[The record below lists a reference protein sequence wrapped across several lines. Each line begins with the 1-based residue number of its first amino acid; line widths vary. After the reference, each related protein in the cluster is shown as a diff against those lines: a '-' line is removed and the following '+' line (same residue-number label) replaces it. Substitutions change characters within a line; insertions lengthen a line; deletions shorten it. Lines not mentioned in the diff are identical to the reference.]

1 MISEIDILAIGAHP
15 DDIEIG
21 AGGTLIKHVKM
32 GFKVGLLDLTLG
44 ELGTR
49 GDVETRLKEA
59 EISKDIIGAE
69 FRENLALKDGFIRDD
84 EDSILKLVAI
94 IRQHRPKIILCN
106 AIKDRHPDHGSA
118 ANLVSKASF
127 TAGLA
132 KITTNHQVILK
143 QHFVLMLS
151 IIIFRIDGLILIL

>member
-49 GDVETRLKEA
+49 GDVEIRLKEA
-59 EISKDIIGAE
+59 EISKDIIGN
-69 FRENLALKDGFIRDD
+69 FNFSL
-84 EDSILKLVAI
+84 
-94 IRQHRPKIILCN
+94 
-106 AIKDRHPDHGSA
+106 
-118 ANLVSKASF
+118 
-127 TAGLA
+127 
-132 KITTNHQVILK
+132 
-143 QHFVLMLS
+143 
-151 IIIFRIDGLILIL
+151 